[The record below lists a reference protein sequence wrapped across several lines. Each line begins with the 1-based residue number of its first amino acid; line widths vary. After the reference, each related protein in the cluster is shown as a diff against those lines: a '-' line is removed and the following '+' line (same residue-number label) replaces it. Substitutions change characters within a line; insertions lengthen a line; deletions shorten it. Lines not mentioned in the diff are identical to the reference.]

1 LFEALPNQLIQQSHD
16 EERPDKPKKVKD
28 NKKDHREARSKRK
41 GKKVITTHVILNNEV
56 DRKQRASET
65 MDNLNSD
72 NEDGTNKKL
81 KINKTQPIMAYH
93 SQTKTDRSYQDP
105 QEVD

>member
-1 LFEALPNQLIQQSHD
+1 M
-16 EERPDKPKKVKD
+16 KVKD
-28 NKKDHREARSKRK
+28 NKKDHREGRSKRK
-41 GKKVITTHVILNNEV
+41 GKKIITTHVILNNEV

-72 NEDGTNKKL
+72 NEEDGTNKKL
-81 KINKTQPIMAYH
+81 KINKTQPIMAYQ

-105 QEVD
+105 QEAD